1 MVKSRT
7 VPYSDCNEHMPL
19 MIPITDVLERGFI
32 PANGC
37 SKKLKVKVS
46 PGEFV
51 FFGEPI
57 PWWWPDMQ

>member
-1 MVKSRT
+1 
-7 VPYSDCNEHMPL
+7 MPL